1 MKRFLRD
8 LLEASIIAAM
18 LGLPF
23 AIYLWNMTP
32 A

>member
-18 LGLPF
+18 LGLPL
-23 AIYLWNMTP
+23 ALYLWNMTP

>member
-23 AIYLWNMTP
+23 FIYFWNMTP
-32 A
+32 